1 MGSGFGGHY
10 YSYVRKGRNKW
21 ILCDDHFTK
30 PVEDIF
36 RELNLK
42 HVYLL
47 LFKKVEVDG
56 SLLTLS
62 L

>member
-10 YSYVRKGRNKW
+10 YSYIRKEKKKW

-30 PVEDIF
+30 PIDDLPKN
-36 RELNLK
+36 LNLK

-47 LFKKVEVDG
+47 LFKKV
-56 SLLTLS
+56 
-62 L
+62 

>member
-1 MGSGFGGHY
+1 M
-10 YSYVRKGRNKW
+10 
-21 ILCDDHFTK
+21 LCDDHLTK

-36 RELNLK
+36 KEVNLK

-47 LFKKVEVDG
+47 MFKKVEVDG